1 MKKKQKTSRS
11 MDSEKFS
18 PPARVCM
25 TARGWSFWRRTAV
38 MDLKSN
44 MMRVTF
50 RPPEVDPP
58 QPPMN
63 MSMSSMTWE
72 NGATL
77 QSRKK

>member
-25 TARGWSFWRRTAV
+25 TAGVEFLAENGGHGFEKQY
-38 MDLKSN
+38 D
-44 MMRVTF
+44 RVTF

-72 NGATL
+72 KWCMF